1 MNFFLFALFIV
12 CASTLMYEVVLT
24 RLLSVVSWYYL
35 AFVSIS
41 MAMFGMTAG
50 ALSVQLRPDLF
61 GNTMIRRRLAQC
73 ALAMAISMPLAL
85 LTMLA
90 IPIDISLSLTTVFS
104 FLLFSAVIAVPFFF
118 SGMVVCISL

>member
-1 MNFFLFALFIV
+1 MKEVHSLTAEPEVKERPRVGSFRVGLFLL

-24 RLLSVVSWYYL
+24 RLMSVTSWYYL

-50 ALSVQLRPDLF
+50 ALSIQLRPDWF
-61 GNTMIRRRLAQC
+61 AEERIRRRLAQ
-73 ALAMAISMPLAL
+73 AAMATAIAMPLSL

-90 IPIDISLSLTTVFS
+90 IPVDVSL
-104 FLLFSAVIAVPFFF
+104 
-118 SGMVVCISL
+118 